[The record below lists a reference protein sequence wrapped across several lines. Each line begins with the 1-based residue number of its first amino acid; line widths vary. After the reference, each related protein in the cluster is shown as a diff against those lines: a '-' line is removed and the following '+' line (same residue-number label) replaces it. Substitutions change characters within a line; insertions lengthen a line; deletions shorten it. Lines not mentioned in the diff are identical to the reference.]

1 MLKTKRVLQI
11 FLFLAIFREQIYGR
25 EFIRCPDLEGIH
37 RDAASFLDFILSSR
51 LSCGSKC
58 TEHKDQCWSY
68 AWNGATKQ
76 CMLFSDRCSTDFITD
91 QHQNNWVHYKV
102 QVLFDIAINKTAV
115 QSSTFENNVADGAVD
130 GNRGTDLKEDF
141 CTHTGEN
148 DTNPWWMVDLQ
159 AVYHITTVRI
169 LNRGMDEYGVSRKT
183 KELL

>member
-11 FLFLAIFREQIYGR
+11 FLFLAIFREKIYGR

-51 LSCGSKC
+51 LLCGSKC

-76 CMLFSDRCSTDFITD
+76 CMLFSDRCSKDFITD

-102 QVLFDIAINKTAV
+102 QGKVCKKIQKYITFMSFFNLIGVNSYIVLQIY
-115 QSSTFENNVADGAVD
+115 E
-130 GNRGTDLKEDF
+130 
-141 CTHTGEN
+141 
-148 DTNPWWMVDLQ
+148 TNIFSCKQ
-159 AVYHITTVRI
+159 CII
-169 LNRGMDEYGVSRKT
+169 FIFGVSGIYIKS
-183 KELL
+183 

>member
-11 FLFLAIFREQIYGR
+11 FLFLSIFRENIYGR

-102 QVLFDIAINKTAV
+102 QGKVCKKIQKYI
-115 QSSTFENNVADGAVD
+115 TFMSFFN
-130 GNRGTDLKEDF
+130 L
-141 CTHTGEN
+141 
-148 DTNPWWMVDLQ
+148 
-159 AVYHITTVRI
+159 I
-169 LNRGMDEYGVSRKT
+169 GVNS
-183 KELL
+183 